1 MGGFQFGND
10 KVLSVPVSAI
20 HGAANLAK
28 GKEVRNPISRMKRTQ
43 PVSIG
48 ECTQRSHSLGAKT
61 PLSMPFVFLHYRV
74 VTSLV
79 MFKQEEKTLRVT
91 ISAVVDVTM
100 HFQSL
105 I

>member
-1 MGGFQFGND
+1 MH
-10 KVLSVPVSAI
+10 P
-20 HGAANLAK
+20 
-28 GKEVRNPISRMKRTQ
+28 EISLT
-43 PVSIG
+43 G
-48 ECTQRSHSLGAKT
+48 CKT

-74 VTSLV
+74 VTTPV
-79 MFKQEEKTLRVT
+79 MLKQEEKTLRVT